1 MDGWEGRRCA
11 VGAGVIHIEGGGSG
25 DGRGDARS
33 GWGLTTRKQEMGDV
47 EHVRNYFILSLS
59 QNKC

>member
-1 MDGWEGRRCA
+1 
-11 VGAGVIHIEGGGSG
+11 VGAGVIHIAGGGLG

-33 GWGLTTRKQEMGDV
+33 RWGLTTRKQEMGDV
-47 EHVRNYFILSLS
+47 EYVRNYFILSLS